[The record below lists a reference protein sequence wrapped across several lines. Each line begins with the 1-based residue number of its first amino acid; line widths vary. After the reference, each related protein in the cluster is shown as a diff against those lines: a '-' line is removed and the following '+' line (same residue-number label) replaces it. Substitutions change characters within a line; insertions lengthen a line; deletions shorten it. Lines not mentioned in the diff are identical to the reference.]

1 MGITEGVK
9 GITEGAKGTSQ
20 RAPRVGIT
28 EGAKGITEGAKGQ
41 HHRGRKGHHRG
52 RKGHITEG
60 AEGGHHRGRK
70 GHHSGCRGSASQRAQ
85 RASQRVL
92 RVGITEGAKGI
103 TEGAKGNKARG
114 RSRPPAGPCRVGEQP
129 HAGRR
134 PSGSSQQ
141 ARLRPLGPGRG
152 CVGSPP
158 WAGVH
163 GEPAAEPLAATAPER
178 APLYLGSPEGMQAGT
193 TPQKYG
199 VALMRTAQRSQETQG
214 LREPGGP
221 SEGAGRPLG
230 GSGEAPRRWGGPLW
244 FWG

>member
-1 MGITEGVK
+1 M
-9 GITEGAKGTSQ
+9 
-20 RAPRVGIT
+20 PRVGIT
-28 EGAKGITEGAKGQ
+28 EGAKGITEGA
-41 HHRGRKGHHRG
+41 
-52 RKGHITEG
+52 
-60 AEGGHHRGRK
+60 EGGHHRGCK
-70 GHHSGCRGSASQRAQ
+70 GHHSGCQGSASQRAQ
-85 RASQRVL
+85 RASQRVP
-92 RVGITEGAKGI
+92 RVGI

-114 RSRPPAGPCRVGEQP
+114 RSHPPAGPCRVGEQP

-178 APLYLGSPEGMQAGT
+178 APLYLGSPEGMQAGR

-199 VALMRTAQRSQETQG
+199 VALMRTAQRLRNPRSQETQG

-221 SEGAGRPLG
+221 SEVGRTPLVLGLRLRAGQSSGAHAPPTPTPEPRKWLPAE
-230 GSGEAPRRWGGPLW
+230 SGTGDPVA
-244 FWG
+244 